1 MWPPSIWVVKKSVGW
16 KLWEGVLIVAVTN
29 FVGFKTSS
37 SRQQLPALSS
47 IKVEFCWWTML
58 HLFCHLPNIED
69 FHTKKFG
76 NQMEHKLFN
85 VFLALVKCHILN
97 WSKTSGSDSWISEF
111 GGNLFSSLCSI
122 LDVKKYLAEYS
133 DLHLIFTFLL
143 TKALAYISSASVYIS
158 LYLDRR
164 LNMVPWHSQEFVKW

>member
-1 MWPPSIWVVKKSVGW
+1 MQTDGCRARSTSFPGSLSSASLDRWGEGPWLWLVMWPPSIWVVKKSVGW

-76 NQMEHKLFN
+76 NQMERKLFN

-97 WSKTSGSDSWISEF
+97 WSETSGSDSWISEF

-122 LDVKKYLAEYS
+122 LDVKKYFCHTA
-133 DLHLIFTFLL
+133 D
-143 TKALAYISSASVYIS
+143 
-158 LYLDRR
+158 
-164 LNMVPWHSQEFVKW
+164 